1 MQAEMI
7 GKTQNEMI
15 HIVYAGV
22 LFCMYIQG
30 IQSYRTVCP
39 ASDGRQMPGDGGDAG
54 ICTLGPLAG

>member
-22 LFCMYIQG
+22 FIFMYRLYPIE
-30 IQSYRTVCP
+30 
-39 ASDGRQMPGDGGDAG
+39 
-54 ICTLGPLAG
+54 